1 MSAESSVAIPDVLA
15 GRKTRNACV
24 LKAWGTSA
32 ITKSSTAATQ
42 VLAVPLVLGAL
53 GTEQFAAFVGL
64 TAVVSMLS
72 LLNLGLAGA
81 LVARVANAATKG
93 RKEGE
98 TEQVSI
104 GAVPLT
110 VTSLVVLFAG
120 GALIPHLDI
129 DLLVGRSRPYVDE
142 AQVRLAAYVA
152 LVGTSAKLLLS
163 LVGSLRQA
171 YQELHVSNLFGVA
184 TNALVALGLLAG
196 WRWGY
201 GLAWFVG
208 VVVLV
213 PTLVEVADGALLLR
227 RRPYLLGAWRAF
239 QWNRWRGAFGGG
251 LLFATAG
258 LTPAVVYHWPS
269 YYILQA
275 GSVRD
280 AALFAI
286 LARGISLLS
295 SLYASTVLPLW
306 AAMASARASGD
317 VGWIKNNLRLSRLL
331 TIGASI
337 LGLAITVLAGN
348 ELLRLWI
355 GEELSQSKGTLVL
368 AGLYFALT
376 SWEYLHF
383 LLLMSAGEIVVAS
396 KWVLLRSV
404 GLALSVPIMAAHG
417 MDWLWFAMCVSVLF
431 STAWILPLA
440 LAANLRRLK

>member
-258 LTPAVVYHWPS
+258 DRKSVV
-269 YYILQA
+269 
-275 GSVRD
+275 
-280 AALFAI
+280 
-286 LARGISLLS
+286 
-295 SLYASTVLPLW
+295 
-306 AAMASARASGD
+306 
-317 VGWIKNNLRLSRLL
+317 
-331 TIGASI
+331 
-337 LGLAITVLAGN
+337 
-348 ELLRLWI
+348 
-355 GEELSQSKGTLVL
+355 
-368 AGLYFALT
+368 
-376 SWEYLHF
+376 
-383 LLLMSAGEIVVAS
+383 
-396 KWVLLRSV
+396 
-404 GLALSVPIMAAHG
+404 
-417 MDWLWFAMCVSVLF
+417 
-431 STAWILPLA
+431 
-440 LAANLRRLK
+440 